1 MSPYREHQIE
11 RPEPWYARV
20 VCVLREMWD
29 AFAGVADA
37 AWPYA
42 LAAAFVFG
50 GTYGIMCAIDAGNA
64 ARDERK
70 ASLTAEARSWSTAVG
85 FQVVGVYC
93 YGDAVCDVSVG
104 SAESMRVLYLHCVPG
119 EGCVPR

>member
-11 RPEPWYARV
+11 RPEPWRLRV
-20 VCVLREMWD
+20 FEFLAEALD
-29 AFAGVADA
+29 AT
-37 AWPYA
+37 WPYA
-42 LAAAFVFG
+42 LAASFVVG
-50 GTYGIMCAIDAGNA
+50 GTYGLVRAIDAGEANA
-64 ARDERK
+64 AERK
-70 ASLTAEARSWSTAVG
+70 ASLAAEARSWSTSVG

>member
-11 RPEPWYARV
+11 RPEAWYAGTLDGLRSFV
-20 VCVLREMWD
+20 AITWPFLVAGAIVMVCVYGLVCFGESVAALRE
-29 AFAGVADA
+29 GKRS
-37 AWPYA
+37 
-42 LAAAFVFG
+42 
-50 GTYGIMCAIDAGNA
+50 T
-64 ARDERK
+64 
-70 ASLTAEARSWSTAVG
+70 LTTEARSWSTAVG

>member
-1 MSPYREHQIE
+1 MSPYREHQID
-11 RPEPWYARV
+11 RPEGWYQRALDG
-20 VCVLREMWD
+20 LRSFVEVTWPFLALGALIVAVSGASAM
-29 AFAGVADA
+29 AIAYAEGVRSVRPA
-37 AWPYA
+37 A
-42 LAAAFVFG
+42 
-50 GTYGIMCAIDAGNA
+50 
-64 ARDERK
+64 
-70 ASLTAEARSWSTAVG
+70 LTAEARSWSTAVG

>member
-11 RPEPWYARV
+11 RPESWRLKV
-20 VCVLREMWD
+20 FGFL
-29 AFAGVADA
+29 ADA
-37 AWPYA
+37 LDGAWPYA
-42 LAAAFVFG
+42 LAGALVTVGVYALVCFG
-50 GTYGIMCAIDAGNA
+50 DAV
-64 ARDERK
+64 E
-70 ASLTAEARSWSTAVG
+70 ASRLEQRTALTNEARSWSTSVG

>member
-1 MSPYREHQIE
+1 MSPYREHQID
-11 RPEPWYARV
+11 RPEPWYSWALDG
-20 VCVLREMWD
+20 LRSFVDVTWPFLV
-29 AFAGVADA
+29 AAAGVA
-37 AWPYA
+37 
-42 LAAAFVFG
+42 FVSG
-50 GTYGIMCAIDAGNA
+50 WTLVAVNGAVTS
-64 ARDERK
+64 REERA
-70 ASLTAEARSWSTAVG
+70 ASLATEARSWSTSVG

>member
-1 MSPYREHQIE
+1 MSPYRESQID
-11 RPEPWYARV
+11 RPEPWYAGAW
-20 VCVLREMWD
+20 E
-29 AFAGVADA
+29 FVADVA
-37 AWPYA
+37 IAVWPFA
-42 LAAAFVFG
+42 LAAAFVVG
-50 GTYGIMCAIDAGNA
+50 GTYGLVAAIDAGDARA
-64 ARDERK
+64 AERK
-70 ASLTAEARSWSTAVG
+70 ARLATEARSWSTSVG